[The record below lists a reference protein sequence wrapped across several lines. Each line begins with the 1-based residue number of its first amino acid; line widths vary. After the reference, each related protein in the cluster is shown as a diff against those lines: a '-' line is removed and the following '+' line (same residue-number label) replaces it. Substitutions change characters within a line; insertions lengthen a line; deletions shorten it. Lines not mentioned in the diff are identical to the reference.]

1 MDDKVK
7 GRRHPEISDEEDAAI
22 TAAAKADYDTAPLTD
37 EEIARLR
44 PTRELF
50 EELGIPMPRRRG
62 AQKAPTKRQVTLR
75 LDADTLD
82 YFRSTGK
89 GWQTRM
95 GDILTR
101 AAKRRQKAG

>member
-1 MDDKVK
+1 MASDVKTRKVD
-7 GRRHPEISDEEDAAI
+7 PYAIDEA
-22 TAAAKADYDTAPLTD
+22 TAPLTD

-75 LDADTLD
+75 LDPDLIEHFKA
-82 YFRSTGK
+82 GGQ
-89 GWQTRM
+89 GWQTR
-95 GDILTR
+95 LN
-101 AAKRRQKAG
+101 AALRKAVEAERD